1 MWLVQWT
8 STKLTLFADD
18 QVCDQR
24 RWVSVFPPEHPV
36 KYKHQR
42 LISWMMSDDIFLKP
56 PTRQTLVSLLLSG
69 ECRLTRGAAGGW
81 GGTTSMTWPWTPK
94 THWCKVKQHENQQQR
109 QWSGWG
115 TSSPPESKDVAS
127 REPLR
132 GSLKG
137 HSFEVD
143 AFRRAR
149 PRPVCPPTSCFSHEQ
164 ECFSPLGQLLAGS
177 SASCDTVS
185 GSRC

>member
-69 ECRLTRGAAGGW
+69 ECRLTRGGSGRLRGHHVYDMTLNAKNALMQSEATLKSAA
-81 GGTTSMTWPWTPK
+81 TS
-94 THWCKVKQHENQQQR
+94 VKRRCSVGVRNVQPPRIQR
-109 QWSGWG
+109 RRVQRTSKRLFERPQLWSGRI
-115 TSSPPESKDVAS
+115 PP
-127 REPLR
+127 
-132 GSLKG
+132 
-137 HSFEVD
+137 
-143 AFRRAR
+143 
-149 PRPVCPPTSCFSHEQ
+149 
-164 ECFSPLGQLLAGS
+164 GS
-177 SASCDTVS
+177 SSSCLPANFLLFTRAGMFLSARAIIGRQLRVMWY
-185 GSRC
+185 R